1 MCPPLFSKRAA
12 LALGLVLL
20 MLLPLSS
27 FAQEAEVIRTITNNF
42 EQISNGWHDKLR
54 PAVLY
59 VFWALAAISW
69 AYTGITL
76 ALKGA
81 DMPELMSELVKII
94 LITGF
99 WLYVIENSVEICN
112 AIINSLAKAAGIAG
126 GAGATGV
133 APGDIINHGLEL
145 ANAVIEQGGFFDA
158 LIYGILALFILI
170 AYFFIAGVLFVV
182 MVESYIVSGAGII
195 LLGFGGSPW
204 TSDVAKKY
212 LIFALSIGLKLFVT
226 LLVIFFGEALVR
238 GQLNA
243 QSEIKQIFAIAGIIA
258 LIAYLTNRLP
268 TMAQSL
274 ISGASSSGPAD
285 VRGTAAVAG
294 RAAAAGII
302 AALGTGAALHAAHR
316 SARDSTSGESN
327 PTLAAAA
334 AVGIPAMMAMN
345 PAASTAANPTSDGGG
360 TAAGSSANRTNGGSR
375 AATSSGPSTAR
386 ADQKGDAG
394 QAGKTGTPDADK
406 EAGAETSAGAATTVE
421 AAGVMAEM
429 AGSAAAADDATVQ
442 AASGGK
448 PGRMARARA
457 YMQAFA
463 SAYAQG
469 VAGVAGDRMRNP
481 QSRRYA
487 SPFDVGAKIRE
498 QSLSQKIDK
507 LDE

>member
-1 MCPPLFSKRAA
+1 M
-12 LALGLVLL
+12 
-20 MLLPLSS
+20 
-27 FAQEAEVIRTITNNF
+27 
-42 EQISNGWHDKLR
+42 
-54 PAVLY
+54 
-59 VFWALAAISW
+59 
-69 AYTGITL
+69 
-76 ALKGA
+76 
-81 DMPELMSELVKII
+81 
-94 LITGF
+94 
-99 WLYVIENSVEICN
+99 
-112 AIINSLAKAAGIAG
+112 
-126 GAGATGV
+126 
-133 APGDIINHGLEL
+133 
-145 ANAVIEQGGFFDA
+145 
-158 LIYGILALFILI
+158 
-170 AYFFIAGVLFVV
+170 
-182 MVESYIVSGAGII
+182 
-195 LLGFGGSPW
+195 
-204 TSDVAKKY
+204 
-212 LIFALSIGLKLFVT
+212 T

-268 TMAQSL
+268 AMAQSL
-274 ISGASSSGPAD
+274 ISRASSSGPAD

-345 PAASTAANPTSDGGG
+345 PAASTAANPTSDGG

-375 AATSSGPSTAR
+375 AATSSGPSTPR
-386 ADQKGDAG
+386 ADQKSDAG
-394 QAGKTGTPDADK
+394 QAGKTGTPDAAK

-421 AAGVMAEM
+421 AAGAMADM